1 MDGRFNVLWH
11 VKICVLLFLHHSHHF
26 QVDDTFHS
34 AYLGIEIC
42 GIPGLY
48 KFCIGMNLVQ
58 PVSPKLEE
66 PQSWDDFTSSHFS
79 SFSNSAIIIASNDV
93 GASGS
98 KLKEGINFFASFL
111 DKASRHVRLRLTTPK
126 NTRHVRY
133 RGEERFVS

>member
-1 MDGRFNVLWH
+1 V
-11 VKICVLLFLHHSHHF
+11 HHSHHF
-26 QVDDTFHS
+26 LVNDTFHS

-79 SFSNSAIIIASNDV
+79 SLSNSAIIIASNDV
-93 GASGS
+93 GGS
-98 KLKEGINFFASFL
+98 SSKFKEGTKLFASFL
-111 DKASRHVRLRLTTPK
+111 DKASRQVRLRRAPGDYMGRM
-126 NTRHVRY
+126 NR
-133 RGEERFVS
+133 